1 MRIRHAAGLSA
12 AVVSAVVGLPLPAA
26 AAEPAAVL
34 YVQGGL
40 CKDSGPGTQAQPLCT
55 VQAAADRVLPGQ
67 TVEVAPGTYPEDVTV
82 RRSGEPGKPI
92 TFRGTGRIGKLPSL
106 PGRTSTFPVIAG
118 PLRQPVT
125 ISGQHDVVFSG
136 FDVTHFELDG
146 VSRVEL
152 SGNWIEQRDDKI
164 VRPAVAVTG
173 ASDHVRIERSF
184 VRGTTGGV
192 KVGPGIAGTVIAG
205 NDFASTFGGS
215 SVSLTDAPGTVVTN
229 NTTRWSA
236 LAAIDLAGSSDH
248 ATITN
253 NVVDRGTVR
262 VSAGSVEGT
271 TLDYNTVSS
280 PAVEF
285 YPTYSWADAD
295 YRLAEDLRAATGQG
309 RHETNSNVQFD
320 EDYWPLSVPRAAI
333 SGWHLGSVIDSA
345 GPQVPGVPTV
355 DLLSHGAF
363 DYEDVANT
371 GPDGGFRDRGAYEV
385 TGTLNTLLS
394 VTPEKDSDP
403 LAVKVEVLTYGPPRI
418 TGYTYNFGDGTSTP
432 WEKSSTER
440 HVYAKPGTY
449 TVRLTVTDE
458 FGSTR
463 TNEQPVTVDYT
474 PAGYTA
480 IAPTRILDT
489 RAPGSRYPRLG
500 PGETMDLDVRNR
512 VSGSAGTL
520 VPPGATAVVL
530 NLTATEATADSHLDV
545 STTPARSNASNLNF
559 GPGQDVANLV
569 TVPVGPNGTVVV
581 RNNAGYV
588 HTVADVLG
596 YFTTDST
603 GRFTSVAPA
612 RLLDTR
618 SDATP
623 LVAGAPRRLQIAG
636 TGGVPA
642 GATSAVLNVTA
653 TESASPGFVAVYPGG
668 TQRPAAGSNLNTA
681 PGRDIPNQV
690 VVPLGADGSVEI
702 FTNASSSHLVV
713 DVFGYYSPDGKGL
726 FTPVVPTRL
735 MDSRNSTPFGPFDRR
750 TVDGVPAGATAAVVN
765 LTATGTTG
773 ATHLTAW
780 ATGTDKPGTSNLN
793 ATPGLDVPNHATVP
807 VGSGGRFDIANNA
820 GTTDVVVDLFG
831 YYRNQ

>member
-1 MRIRHAAGLSA
+1 MRIRHTAGLSA
-12 AVVSAVVGLPLPAA
+12 AVVSAVVGLPLPAV

-34 YVQGGL
+34 YVRGGP
-40 CKDSGPGTQAQPLCT
+40 CTDSGPGTLAQPLCT

-67 TVEVAPGTYPEDVTV
+67 TVEVAPGTYAEDVTV

-92 TFRGTGRIGKLPSL
+92 TFRSPGHL
-106 PGRTSTFPVIAG
+106 GRTSVPSKPSSFPVLAG

-125 ISGQHDVVFSG
+125 ISGQHDVVFSD
-136 FDVTHFELDG
+136 FDVAGFALDG

-152 SGNWIEQRDDKI
+152 SGNWIQPQDDKAS
-164 VRPAVAVTG
+164 RPAVDVTG
-173 ASDHVRIERSF
+173 DSDHVRIERS
-184 VRGTTGGV
+184 VVYETTGGV
-192 KVGPGIAGTVIAG
+192 RVGPGIAGTVIAG
-205 NDFASTFGGS
+205 NDFASTSGGAA
-215 SVSLTDAPGTVVTN
+215 VSATDAPGTVITN
-229 NTTRWSA
+229 NTMRWGA
-236 LAAIDLAGSSDH
+236 LATIDLAGSSDH

-271 TLDYNTVSS
+271 TLDHNNVFS
-280 PAVEF
+280 PGVEF
-285 YPTYSWADAD
+285 YPTYTWADAD
-295 YRLAEDLRAATGQG
+295 YRLAKDLLAATGQG
-309 RHETNSNVQFD
+309 RHETNSYVEFD
-320 EDYWPLSVPRAAI
+320 GDYSPLSVPRAAI
-333 SGWHLGSVIDSA
+333 DSWHLGSVIDSA

-355 DLLSHGAF
+355 DLLGHGAF

-418 TGYTYNFGDGTSTP
+418 TGYTYDFGDGTSTP

-463 TNEQPVTVDYT
+463 TNEQVVTVDYT

-489 RAPGSRYPRLG
+489 REPGSRYPRLG
-500 PGETMDLDVRNR
+500 PGETMDLDIRNR

-545 STTPARSNASNLNF
+545 YPSATARPNTSNLNF

-569 TVPVGPNGTVVV
+569 TVPIGPNGTVVV

-596 YFTTDST
+596 YFTAGSAD
-603 GRFTSVAPA
+603 RFTSVAPA

-618 SDATP
+618 ADASP
-623 LVAGAPRRLQIAG
+623 LVAGAPRRLQVAG

-690 VVPLGADGSVEI
+690 VVPLGADGSIEI

-713 DVFGYYSPDGKGL
+713 DVFGYYGPDGKGL

-735 MDSRNSTPFGPFDRR
+735 MDSRTSTPFGPFDSR
-750 TVDGVPAGATAAVVN
+750 TVDGVPWQATAAVVN
-765 LTATGTTG
+765 LTATGTAG

-780 ATGTDKPGTSNLN
+780 ATGAAKPGTSNLN

-807 VGSGGRFDIANNA
+807 VGTGGRFDIANNA